1 MFEAAE
7 PVSPMPGSSERH
19 DEVIMESIKE
29 WFQDWSD
36 ACEYAK
42 ECVPDLSFV
51 VPAEPFSAL
60 VSIAAVCFI
69 VWRWNER
76 KIRQLVDVKCRQKT
90 KFMLSGHPGWT
101 QCSSR

>member
-1 MFEAAE
+1 
-7 PVSPMPGSSERH
+7 
-19 DEVIMESIKE
+19 MESIKE